1 MVKLIAGLKGSGK
14 TKQLIH
20 DINEAVKN
28 EPGSMVCIE
37 NGNALRFDVD
47 HRVRLIDASEYASGS

>member
-20 DINEAVKN
+20 DINECRQ
-28 EPGSMVCIE
+28 ERGRQH
-37 NGNALRFDVD
+37 GL
-47 HRVRLIDASEYASGS
+47 H